1 MLPPALL
8 EFTLA
13 RLTHRGS
20 ILGSEVVTAR
30 TWPRRTGVRTMQQA
44 VLASNTSSVT
54 LYPHLKGK
62 QMFVKPS
69 HGSKKPKGVDH
80 LKVRDGK
87 AAVERPKSE
96 LARRVDA
103 LLQVAQKEEESAD
116 HPTFSEEELL
126 SLYEDILAGPETEM
140 ERQEESPT
148 LEQRS
153 LEDVET
159 IEAVYER
166 LREQTLEEHL
176 DPQSSKTPW
185 LQYATHRRIL
195 NQVGKLMDLVLQGD
209 DTPLIPIV
217 TLSIQEW
224 NALIRICIHENDLE
238 SAERSLRLMK
248 RTGITLPEESIN
260 EVVKFYADKGDVSET
275 ERILNSFVL
284 GAPSDRQQHL
294 HIRSHLRASPNAMPT
309 SALVALHAYEEQL
322 NMPAQKT
329 YTSLVTHMF
338 SVKDSMAHAQA
349 WDLFY
354 HMRYVAH
361 PIPDAFLYTTM
372 IRACAS
378 SFFTV
383 RASEPERALDLWTEM
398 TIDNNIAPTVASYNA
413 VILTCART
421 GDKKYVHEAF
431 RLAKEMLDSHRDAN
445 GELLYVPDQHTF
457 LALLEGA
464 KRIGDLSRT
473 RWILAQISRVS
484 VEEPSLGVSIDEEV
498 MMHVFH
504 AYAAYDPPFKR
515 GIALLLDESQE
526 APASNDSAP
535 AHQESSHVAVPP
547 NSPSFAH
554 VAPQSRAEVIVEAEI
569 LLERILEDGGSSFD
583 PTISFSNVKLST
595 RLLNSYLSVHYK
607 HGTLEAARKLFL
619 DLFVELDIDRNA
631 RTFREALERC
641 LYSHQ
646 KERQFALEFGGEIF
660 KMWQEYEAS
669 GGAADARTVE
679 KIHVAYIRLLALTKN
694 LDKALDQLRAFA
706 AKYPPSALRHQPA
719 KPGLRST
726 KTVLT
731 GSRPLVRMTSAA
743 EVPDSHVPPLMMF
756 KDIDVL
762 HSRLVASGDVE
773 GIAYVKYVCKA
784 YEWAL
789 RVRRDEALKAKP
801 VGIESMALVDLEE

>member
-8 EFTLA
+8 EFTFA
-13 RLTHRGS
+13 RLTYRSS
-20 ILGSEVVTAR
+20 ILGSDVVTAR

-44 VLASNTSSVT
+44 VLVSDTSPVT

-62 QMFVKPS
+62 QTLPAPFQE
-69 HGSKKPKGVDH
+69 SKKPKGVGH
-80 LKVRDGK
+80 LKIREGK
-87 AAVERPKSE
+87 AAAEGPKSE

-103 LLQVAQKEEESAD
+103 LLQVAQKEEETAD

-140 ERQEESPT
+140 ERQHESLT
-148 LEQRS
+148 SEQRS
-153 LEDVET
+153 SEDVEMVSV
-159 IEAVYER
+159 VYER

-185 LQYATHRRIL
+185 MQYSTHRRIL
-195 NQVGKLMDLVLQGD
+195 DQVGKLMYLVLQGED
-209 DTPLIPIV
+209 VPLIPI
-217 TLSIQEW
+217 EW

-238 SAERSLRLMK
+238 SAERSLRLMR
-248 RTGITLPEESIN
+248 RTGVTLPEESIN
-260 EVVKFYADKGDVSET
+260 GVVKFYADKGDVSET
-275 ERILNSFVL
+275 ERVLSSFVI

-294 HIRSHLRASPNAMPT
+294 HIRSHLRASPKAIPT
-309 SALVALHAYEEQL
+309 SALAVLHAYEEQL
-322 NMPAQKT
+322 NMPAQQT
-329 YTSLVTHMF
+329 YTSVVTHML
-338 SVKDSMAHAQA
+338 SVRDSMANAQA

-361 PIPDAFLYTTM
+361 PVPDAFLYTTM

-378 SFFTV
+378 SFFTL

-421 GDKKYVHEAF
+421 RDKKYVHEAF
-431 RLAKEMLDSHRDAN
+431 RLAKEMLDSHRDAH

-484 VEEPSLGVSIDEEV
+484 VEESSLGVTIDEEV

-526 APASNDSAP
+526 APALNVPNDQDNSN
-535 AHQESSHVAVPP
+535 VAVPP
-547 NSPSFAH
+547 DSPSFAH
-554 VAPQSRAEVIVEAEI
+554 VAPQSRTEVIAEAEI
-569 LLERILEDGGSSFD
+569 LFGRILEDGGSSFD
-583 PTISFSNVKLST
+583 PTISFSNVELST

-607 HGTLEAARKLFL
+607 HGSLEAARRLFL
-619 DLFVELDIDRNA
+619 SLFMELDIGRNA
-631 RTFREALERC
+631 RTFCEALERC

-646 KERQFALEFGGEIF
+646 RERQFALEFGGEIF

-669 GGAADARTVE
+669 GAAADARTVE

-694 LDKALDQLRAFA
+694 LDKALDQLRVFV

-719 KPGLRST
+719 KPGMRSA

-743 EVPDSHVPPLMMF
+743 EVPDSHVPPFVMF
-756 KDIDVL
+756 KDVDVL
-762 HSRLVASGDVE
+762 HNRLVASGNIE

-801 VGIESMALVDLEE
+801 VDNESTALVDLEE